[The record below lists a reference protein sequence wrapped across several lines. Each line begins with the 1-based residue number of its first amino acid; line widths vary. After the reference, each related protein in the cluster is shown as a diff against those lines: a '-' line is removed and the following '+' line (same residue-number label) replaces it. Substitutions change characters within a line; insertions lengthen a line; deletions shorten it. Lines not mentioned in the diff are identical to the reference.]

1 MELQEYPKA
10 LYRDG
15 AAAEVRD
22 KAEEDAQRADGF
34 TDWHTDH
41 ESANRTAAGGDAPD
55 DEPAPL
61 TRDQM
66 KAKADELGLSY
77 AGNISNAKLA
87 ELIAE
92 AQE

>member
-1 MELQEYPKA
+1 MEKDIQEYPKA

-15 AAAEVRD
+15 AYTEVRD
-22 KAEEDAQRADGF
+22 EAEEAAQREDGF

-41 ESANRTAAGGDAPD
+41 AKQNGATGEPD
-55 DEPAPL
+55 EEPAEL

-77 AGNISNAKLA
+77 PGNISNAKLA
-87 ELIAE
+87 ELIAD
-92 AQE
+92 ASQA